1 MTTPE
6 SGRVPVTDARR
17 KGGEVRAT
25 LSRPEVHEQWER
37 GYRTPEV
44 DDFHDLMFDELLRQ
58 VDAPKGSLWLDAGCG
73 NGAFTAR
80 LVRAGYVVHGIDFSA
95 DRLAHAR
102 ARGLASATFAKADLT
117 NLEDPDGKWQYIL
130 CWGVLMHI
138 PDVEAAVA
146 ELARVLAPA
155 GVLVVGEGNSGS
167 WQARAQALY
176 NRLRRPEV
184 LKATPAGMEY
194 WTQTSAG
201 PLLSR
206 SANVAWLVRQFHR
219 HRLELKQLRAGGFA
233 YKPGLP
239 AFLSSALLVFNRF
252 YFEHVRWA
260 APAAS
265 NFLVLHKR

>member
-1 MTTPE
+1 MHVEKAVKYEPHCRGPRSTSSGSAGIELLRWTTFTISCLTNCCAKSTRP
-6 SGRVPVTDARR
+6 RVRCGSMPAAGTARSLPAWC
-17 KGGEVRAT
+17 VRAT
-25 LSRPEVHEQWER
+25 SFMESTSRQ
-37 GYRTPEV
+37 T
-44 DDFHDLMFDELLRQ
+44 
-58 VDAPKGSLWLDAGCG
+58 ASL
-73 NGAFTAR
+73 T
-80 LVRAGYVVHGIDFSA
+80 
-95 DRLAHAR
+95 R

-219 HRLELKQLRAGGFA
+219 HRVELKQLRAGGFA

-252 YFEHVRWA
+252 YFKHVRWA